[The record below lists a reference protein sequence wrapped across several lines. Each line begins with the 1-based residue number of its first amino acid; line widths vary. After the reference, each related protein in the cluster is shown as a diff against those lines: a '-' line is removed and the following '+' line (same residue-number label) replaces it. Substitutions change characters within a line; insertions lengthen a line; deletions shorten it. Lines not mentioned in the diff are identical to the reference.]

1 MASRVVVCNLV
12 PSFSFSRCPYRDNVS
27 LVSDQPLGND
37 PCARSRFV
45 DRELIETWKDRS
57 IFCRKNGARRES
69 IVLPPR
75 EDRESLE
82 TSEISFDFGI
92 ERGEGDGASRESN
105 CLFELVQWKSVYIGF
120 YRILSAGL

>member
-1 MASRVVVCNLV
+1 MREITVRGSRINRNMER
-12 PSFSFSRCPYRDNVS
+12 SFDLLQKKMERAVNRLSSRLD
-27 LVSDQPLGND
+27 
-37 PCARSRFV
+37 
-45 DRELIETWKDRS
+45 
-57 IFCRKNGARRES
+57 
-69 IVLPPR
+69 R

-92 ERGEGDGASRESN
+92 ERGEEDGASRETN